1 MRDRDSLYELFEIVL
16 SETEQKALSLTASA
30 LPAIRARFHM
40 GCDVYYRRRLSVC
53 RMLIDL
59 HLPVTPD
66 MLDVLLAVALS
77 HWLPGDNVP
86 DDHRE
91 TMERLFAAEQ
101 RVAEI
106 LSILCYSGEGYYSRL
121 MNDRYAL
128 LIRLTERG
136 VLVESLYEWP
146 AEDAR
151 RYIRETCEHFF
162 PMCIYA
168 KEHYREFLGPLSIL
182 MEKTRNLVA
191 ANEALLRRYE
201 EAESAKRSE
210 ILSLMEE
217 NAALR
222 AMIREIGEAKESP
235 AQR

>member
-1 MRDRDSLYELFEIVL
+1 MRDRDSLDELFEIV
-16 SETEQKALSLTASA
+16 SDEAKQKRLPLTASA
-30 LPAIRARFHM
+30 LPYLRERF
-40 GCDVYYRRRLSVC
+40 GRGSDVYYRRRLSVC
-53 RMLIDL
+53 RMMIDL
-59 HLPVTPD
+59 HLPVTAD
-66 MLDVLLAVALS
+66 MLDVLLAVVLS
-77 HWLPGDNVP
+77 HSLPGDRVP
-86 DDHRE
+86 EDHME
-91 TMERLFAAEQ
+91 TLGRLFAAEP

-106 LSILCYSGEGYYSRL
+106 LSVLRYSGDGYYAHL
-121 MNDRYAL
+121 MSNRYAL

-146 AEDAR
+146 ASDAK

-168 KEHYREFLGPLSIL
+168 KEHYREFLGPVSIL

-201 EAESAKRSE
+201 EESSAQRSE

-222 AMIREIGEAKESP
+222 AMIREISDEEPSIQP
-235 AQR
+235 R

>member
-1 MRDRDSLYELFEIVL
+1 MRDRDSLYELFDIVL
-16 SETEQKALSLTASA
+16 NEAEQKALPLTASA
-30 LPAIRARFHM
+30 LPAIRARFSI

-66 MLDVLLAVALS
+66 MLDIMLAVALS
-77 HWLPGDNVP
+77 HSLPGDSVP
-86 DDHRE
+86 DDHRG
-91 TMERLFAAEQ
+91 TMEGLFAAEP

-106 LSILCYSGEGYYSRL
+106 LSVLCYSGDGYYARL
-121 MNDRYAL
+121 AGNRYAL

-168 KEHYREFLGPLSIL
+168 KEHYRELLGPLSIL

-201 EAESAKRSE
+201 EAESARRSE

-222 AMIREIGEAKESP
+222 AMIREMEEAKEER
-235 AQR
+235 AL